1 MSGNGAG
8 GDIKGDPGAGTESE
22 ACHRTALCNIG
33 NGTGKSSRVFLSV
46 VFPDAA
52 LEEWRKAY
60 ESEK

>member
-1 MSGNGAG
+1 MSGNGIG
-8 GDIKGDPGAGTESE
+8 GDLKGDPGAGAESE
-22 ACHRTALCNIG
+22 ACYGTAFCDTGI
-33 NGTGKSSRVFLSV
+33 GTGKSSGLFLPV